1 METLTLNIDGMTCMG
16 CVANITRVLT
26 ALPGVD
32 SAVVNKDA
40 ANAVITFNPA
50 QQSAASPSPLWMAC
64 CTQPWAWWVSNCM
77 ATPFSAARAAAS
89 WVRMSTQ

>member
-1 METLTLNIDGMTCMG
+1 MG

-50 QQSAASPSPLWMAC
+50 QQSAATLSQAIED
-64 CTQPWAWWVSNCM
+64 AG
-77 ATPFSAARAAAS
+77 FD
-89 WVRMSTQ
+89 VRG

>member
-50 QQSAASPSPLWMAC
+50 QQSAATLSQAIEDAGLD
-64 CTQPWAWWVSNCM
+64 
-77 ATPFSAARAAAS
+77 
-89 WVRMSTQ
+89 VRG

>member
-50 QQSAASPSPLWMAC
+50 SSMA
-64 CTQPWAWWVSNCM
+64 
-77 ATPFSAARAAAS
+77 
-89 WVRMSTQ
+89 